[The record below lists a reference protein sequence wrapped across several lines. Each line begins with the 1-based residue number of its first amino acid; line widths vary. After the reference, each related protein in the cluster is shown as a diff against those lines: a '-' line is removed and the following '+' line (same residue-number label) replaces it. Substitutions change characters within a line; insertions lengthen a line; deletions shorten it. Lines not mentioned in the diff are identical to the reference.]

1 MGDGWET
8 RRRREP
14 GFDWLLIALGALGEA
29 NRIEVDTSFYKGNSP
44 AKCSVQ
50 AQHVEWGTDQSLI
63 TQSMFWPE
71 LLTPKD
77 LTPDTIHTFEL
88 KDLEKIGPVSHV
100 KLNIFPD
107 GGISRFRVFG
117 SKL

>member
-1 MGDGWET
+1 MG
-8 RRRREP
+8 
-14 GFDWLLIALGALGEA
+14 AAGEA
-29 NRIEVDTSFYKGNSP
+29 NRIVVDTSFYKGNSP

-50 AQHVEWGTDQSLI
+50 AQNVEWGTDQSLI
-63 TQSMFWPE
+63 TQSMFWQE
-71 LLTPKD
+71 LLKEKD
-77 LTPDTIHTFEL
+77 LNPDTIHQFEL
-88 KDLEKIGPVSHV
+88 KNLEKIGPISHV